1 MFTHNVQ
8 NLVELIILSL
18 KGLCFMNV
26 EARTS

>member
-1 MFTHNVQ
+1 MFVQ
-8 NLVELIILSL
+8 KIQLLVELIILSL